1 MELTITEIKK
11 ITLNKLYS
19 YEGVTEAVERV
30 EEQILDNAKRG
41 LTDLLIYK
49 SEFDEIIFHL
59 VIRVLKLK
67 GYDITTYQGD
77 PLLGAELVNVNWS

>member
-11 ITLNKLYS
+11 ITLNKLFS
-19 YEGVTEAVERV
+19 YEGVSEAVEKV

-49 SEFDEIIFHL
+49 SEFDEIVFHL

>member
-11 ITLNKLYS
+11 ITLNKLFS
-19 YEGVTEAVERV
+19 YEGVTGAVERV